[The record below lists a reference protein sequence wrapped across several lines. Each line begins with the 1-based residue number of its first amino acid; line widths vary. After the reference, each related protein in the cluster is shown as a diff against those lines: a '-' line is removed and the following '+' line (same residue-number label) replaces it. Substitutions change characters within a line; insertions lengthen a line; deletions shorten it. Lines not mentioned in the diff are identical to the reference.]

1 MWRGHVIKGKVSYLA
16 PWKRVVKFANEIAAT
31 IVTRFPPEDF
41 LKSLDVVD
49 PREWVDAHDPAFN
62 ASMFSGL
69 SMLITKDGSLC
80 RRFCES
86 LKCWKNRLSFLEK

>member
-1 MWRGHVIKGKVSYLA
+1 MWRGYVIKGKVSYLA

-49 PREWVDAHDPAFN
+49 PREWLMHMIQP
-62 ASMFSGL
+62 
-69 SMLITKDGSLC
+69 SMLVCSQDFQC
-80 RRFCES
+80 
-86 LKCWKNRLSFLEK
+86 